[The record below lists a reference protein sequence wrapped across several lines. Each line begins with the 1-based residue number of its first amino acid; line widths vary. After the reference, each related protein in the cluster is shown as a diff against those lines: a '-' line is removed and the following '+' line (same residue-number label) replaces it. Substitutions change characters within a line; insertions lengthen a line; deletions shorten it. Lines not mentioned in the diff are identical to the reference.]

1 MRRYKEQFKLAVVEQ
16 YLTGLAGFKALG
28 HQHGVSSSNV
38 RKWVAFY
45 RLHGVIALQK
55 KFTHYSAA
63 FKLSVLQ
70 HMWTHRLSH
79 CQTAAIF
86 DIRSLAMVG
95 QWERLYHSGGIDA
108 LTPRPRGRPK
118 TMPDHH
124 TPPPSSS
131 PVEDIRTREELL
143 AELNYLRME
152 NAYLKKLEALIQAQ
166 KKETRPKPRK

>member
-1 MRRYKEQFKLAVVEQ
+1 MSKYTEPFKLAVVEQ

-45 RLHGVIALQK
+45 RLHGVSALQK

-108 LTPRPRGRPK
+108 LKPRPRGRPK
-118 TMPDHH
+118 TMPVPR
-124 TPPPSSS
+124 TPPPPSS
-131 PVEDIRTREELL
+131 DDQTRTRDDLL

-166 KKETRPKPRK
+166 KKETRPKLRK

>member
-1 MRRYKEQFKLAVVEQ
+1 MSKYTEQFKLAVVEQ

-28 HQHGVSSSNV
+28 QQHGVSPSNV
-38 RKWVAFY
+38 RKWVDCY
-45 RLHGVIALQK
+45 RLHGVSALQK

-70 HMWTHRLSH
+70 HMWAQSLSYG
-79 CQTAAIF
+79 QTAAVF
-86 DIRSLAMVG
+86 DIRSHAMVG

-108 LTPRPRGRPK
+108 LKPRPRGRPK
-118 TMPDHH
+118 TMPVPR
-124 TPPPSSS
+124 TPPPPS
-131 PVEDIRTREELL
+131 PDDQTRTRDELL

-166 KKETRPKPRK
+166 KKSALSKPRK

>member
-1 MRRYKEQFKLAVVEQ
+1 MSKYTEQFKLAVVEQ
-16 YLTGLAGFKALG
+16 YLTGSAGFKALG
-28 HQHGVSSSNV
+28 HQYGVSSSNV

-45 RLHGVIALQK
+45 RLHGVSALQK

-108 LTPRPRGRPK
+108 LKPRPRGRPK
-118 TMPDHH
+118 TMPVPR
-124 TPPPSSS
+124 TPPPPSSLA
-131 PVEDIRTREELL
+131 EDTRTRDELL

-152 NAYLKKLEALIQAQ
+152 NAYLKKLDALIQAQ
-166 KKETRPKPRK
+166 KKAALHKPRK

>member
-1 MRRYKEQFKLAVVEQ
+1 MSKYTEQFKLTVVEQ
-16 YLTGLAGFKALG
+16 YLTGLAGFKTLG
-28 HQHGVSSSNV
+28 HQHGVSYSNV

-45 RLHGVIALQK
+45 RLHGKAGLQK

-63 FKLSVLQ
+63 FKFSVLQ
-70 HMWTHRLSH
+70 HRWAHTLSYS
-79 CQTAAIF
+79 QTAAVF
-86 DIRSLAMVG
+86 DIRSIPMVG

-166 KKETRPKPRK
+166 KKAALRKPRK

>member
-1 MRRYKEQFKLAVVEQ
+1 MSKYSTSFKLAVVED
-16 YLTGLAGFKALG
+16 YLTGSAGYKTVG
-28 HQHGVSSSNV
+28 HHHGIDHAIVH
-38 RKWVAFY
+38 KWVAFY
-45 RLHGVIALQK
+45 RLHGKAGLQK

-70 HMWTHRLSH
+70 HMWAHMLSH
-79 CQTAAIF
+79 IQTAAVF

-118 TMPDHH
+118 TMPTPR
-124 TPPPSSS
+124 TPPPSSA
-131 PVEDIRTREELL
+131 PVEDTRTREDLL

-152 NAYLKKLEALIQAQ
+152 NAYLKKLDALIQAQ
-166 KKETRPKPRK
+166 KKAAPRKPRK

>member
-45 RLHGVIALQK
+45 RLHGVSALQK

-108 LTPRPRGRPK
+108 LKPRPRGRPK
-118 TMPDHH
+118 TMPVPR
-124 TPPPSSS
+124 TPPPPSS
-131 PVEDIRTREELL
+131 DDQTRTRDDLL

-152 NAYLKKLEALIQAQ
+152 NAYLKKLEALVQSKKQAAQ
-166 KKETRPKPRK
+166 TKPK

>member
-1 MRRYKEQFKLAVVEQ
+1 MSKYTEQFKLTVVEQ
-16 YLTGLAGFKALG
+16 YLTGLACFKTLG
-28 HQHGVSSSNV
+28 HQHGVSHSNV
-38 RKWVAFY
+38 RQWVAFY
-45 RLHGVIALQK
+45 RLHGISALQK

-70 HMWTHRLSH
+70 HRWAHTLSYS
-79 CQTAAIF
+79 QTAAVF

-118 TMPDHH
+118 TMPDPR
-124 TPPPSSS
+124 TPPLPS
-131 PVEDIRTREELL
+131 PADQTRTREELL

-152 NAYLKKLEALIQAQ
+152 NAYLKKLDALIQAQ
-166 KKETRPKPRK
+166 KNAALRKPRK

>member
-1 MRRYKEQFKLAVVEQ
+1 MSKYSTSFKLSVVEH
-16 YLTGLAGFKALG
+16 YLAGSAGFKTVG
-28 HQHGVSSSNV
+28 HHHGIAPSMV

-45 RLHGVIALQK
+45 RLHGEGGLQK
-55 KFTHYSAA
+55 KFSHYSAA

-79 CQTAAIF
+79 CQTAAVF

-108 LTPRPRGRPK
+108 LTPRPRGRLK
-118 TMPDHH
+118 TMPAPR
-124 TPPPSSS
+124 TPPPSSA
-131 PVEDIRTREELL
+131 PAEDTRTREDLL

-166 KKETRPKPRK
+166 KKAARRKPRK